1 MGIVV
6 FMAVVADVAKQIH
19 GIPASGVHQM
29 IVNRTGQTYAANL
42 EHVKLQPVCMECVLI
57 QPWEGTFVSVMKVI
71 QD

>member
-6 FMAVVADVAKQIH
+6 FMAVVGDLVKQIH

-29 IVNRTGQTYAANL
+29 TVNRIGRTCAANL
-42 EHVKLQPVCMECVLI
+42 GHVKLQRVCMECVLI
-57 QPWEGTFVSVMKVI
+57 QPWEGTSVSVMKVL